1 MRDEI
6 TIETPEQIRA
16 LAYPLRQRILDLVAD
31 APYTNK
37 QLATTLKISPSR
49 LHFHI
54 RTLLA
59 AGLIE
64 VESEQRKRG
73 VLEKYYRAVARMLRL
88 SPSVIQT
95 VREEDLLGTTLEAIS
110 QEYARAR
117 GYFSGQPTRLIF
129 MHEAVRVSPE
139 RLARIRGYLSALADE
154 IDQSLTDPKRETYED
169 LLSITY
175 LLHSLPPITDSS
187 RP

>member
-16 LAYPLRQRILDLVAD
+16 MAYPLRQRILDLVAD

-37 QLATTLKISPSR
+37 QLATILKVSPSR

-54 RTLLA
+54 RTLLV

-64 VESEQRKRG
+64 VESERRKKG
-73 VLEKYYRAVARMLRL
+73 VLEKYYRAVARVLRL

-95 VREEDLLGTTLEAIS
+95 VREEDLLGTTLEAI
-110 QEYARAR
+110 
-117 GYFSGQPTRLIF
+117 
-129 MHEAVRVSPE
+129 
-139 RLARIRGYLSALADE
+139 
-154 IDQSLTDPKRETYED
+154 
-169 LLSITY
+169 
-175 LLHSLPPITDSS
+175 
-187 RP
+187 